1 VKESHQTIITRAND
15 REFFPLVN
23 HPFKR
28 FLLYTLV
35 WIGGTTLMVGP
46 AWALASFI
54 ISK

>member
-1 VKESHQTIITRAND
+1 MKDSHQTIITRAND

-23 HPFKR
+23 NPIKR
-28 FLLYTLV
+28 ILLYVLV
-35 WIGGTTLMVGP
+35 WLAGTALMVGP